1 MSRWEQHHIIE
12 ARRSPG
18 NGELMLSASDVV
30 AWLRAHAQ
38 TIQPR
43 IHGPALDCVADNL
56 AGLLLEAT
64 RDMLDDDGSE
74 Q

>member
-1 MSRWEQHHIIE
+1 MSRWEQEQTIE
-12 ARRSPG
+12 ARPSPD

-30 AWLRAHAQ
+30 AWLRAHAD

-43 IHGPALDCVADNL
+43 CYGPALECVADNL

-64 RDMLDDDGSE
+64 RGMLDDGSE
-74 Q
+74 S